1 MHQKGKFFKN
11 TGNFSPKMEASF
23 MQISTFKLRGG
34 PQRASQGERKGGFLD
49 MQMKVSDL
57 ACDLEDEKLQVS

>member
-1 MHQKGKFFKN
+1 
-11 TGNFSPKMEASF
+11 

-34 PQRASQGERKGGFLD
+34 PQRASHVERKGGFLV
-49 MQMKVSDL
+49 MQMKVSGL